1 MAEYF
6 DITSWNEKPW
16 FQTGGTRSKSIVEN
30 PLTNKIYYFKTSLK
44 KEQYDYKYEY
54 WSEILA
60 SEIGTH
66 LGFDLLKYD
75 IASREHDIN
84 PLEIEMGCLSESM
97 VTEGENKLTEGIRYL
112 TGFDTTYNPDDKKS
126 KNLYTFQLIEKALGF
141 FRSKRFIDNI
151 IQIIIFDSIIG
162 NGDRHQENWGIITYY
177 KDVIDKLQE
186 IARKERKSIS
196 NKTLFSVLGITAKT
210 KRNDLDKVVENLQ
223 LILPGNF
230 SQIYDSGSCLGR
242 ELDSVKVKQMLTDE
256 TMINAYINKG
266 VSEIHWEGEKLK
278 HFDLITKINKEHSDV
293 VMKTIQQIESKFN
306 HVEISNIVFNIDQN
320 LPSNLESFKLPNER
334 KELILKLVTLRIQKL
349 INLIK

>member
-1 MAEYF
+1 LAEYF

-60 SEIGTH
+60 SEIGKYF
-66 LGFDLLKYD
+66 GFDLLKYD
-75 IASREHDIN
+75 IASREHGTA
-84 PLEIEMGCLSESM
+84 LKEFEMGCLSELM
-97 VTEGENKLTEGIRYL
+97 VTEGVNKLTEGIRYL
-112 TGFDTTYNPDDKKS
+112 TGYDTTYNPKDKKS
-126 KNLYTFQLIEKALGF
+126 KNLYTFQLIKKTLDYFHSEQ
-141 FRSKRFIDNI
+141 FIDNI

-162 NGDRHQENWGIITYY
+162 NGDRHQENWGIITNY
-177 KDVIDKLQE
+177 KDIVDLLND
-186 IARKERKSIS
+186 IAAKEKKSS
-196 NKTLFSVLGITAKT
+196 KYQSLFSKLGINAKT
-210 KRNDLDKVVENLQ
+210 KRNDLVKVVENLQ
-223 LILPGNF
+223 LRLPGSF

-242 ELDSVKVKQMLTDE
+242 ELNSLKVKQMLTDE
-256 TMINAYINKG
+256 TMMNAYINKG

-278 HFDLITKINKEHSDV
+278 HFDLITKINKEHSDI
-293 VMKTIQQIESKFN
+293 VMKTIQQVESRFN
-306 HVEISNIVFNIDQN
+306 QDEISNIVFNIDQN

-334 KELILKLVTLRIQKL
+334 KEFILKLVTLRIQKL